1 MDIATPMRRAS
12 NIAAAVLLSLTLG
25 CSRPADS
32 PEEGATSATA
42 DRGALFNAG
51 RPSESANDL
60 GEIAANLGAVTDLMV
75 AAAADLP
82 RTEFDPAALVEATG
96 RQPQKLFEWVRDR
109 TWWAPYRGLL
119 RGAKGVMLDR
129 VGSNL
134 DRAILLGD
142 LLRRASHEVRLA
154 HVELTDTRVRE
165 LYTRVRLI
173 PAQRGNAAGATG
185 AIPVDRARAM
195 DRVIP
200 GYQQSAQT
208 SAAAAK
214 RRAADGVALIRA
226 QTDAILAAV
235 HDGATPSQ
243 ATEEQ
248 AAIRALRDHWW
259 IEIKADGA
267 WTAMDVLLPEAQ
279 MGEAVAVA
287 ATTVEWPQGA
297 EFPSIAD
304 ADWHVVDVRVVIERY
319 DAGTTSEVKLI
330 EASLRPAEVLEAPI
344 MLGHVPQPFPEALP
358 DPVKD
363 PQAMRAVALN
373 VREWRPLLRI
383 GNQIV
388 SGTGFNNEGAVVPGF
403 DSNGDIARI
412 GVAGPASTMDFTL
425 GFSGGQELPAATAE
439 WIDYEIRVPGE
450 PSQKLRRPVFDLLG
464 PARRAS
470 HAADFDGSAD
480 LRKLERAEVL
490 LGRTDILL
498 QPASF
503 SGAFV
508 SHLLVDPVVAN
519 HALFKQ
525 LAAERDPK
533 RASELLNSL
542 ADSLPRWGPLLG
554 VARARSILSEATD
567 AYIDRPNILNYRV
580 MLHLAGTDAIEFRE
594 YTDLAANG
602 TGTRN
607 SNAFAARVRQ
617 GVTDTVA
624 EMLVLNHELRDV
636 ENTAAVFA
644 TLAQRGSRG
653 MLIRA
658 RDAAAVRELPWP
670 EDEAARVGADI
681 DAGYMAVVPRQ
692 AVLIDNVQ
700 HVGWWRIDPLSGETV
715 GVMDSGYNTTAESGK
730 IQSAAVRAY
739 FAVTAMFV
747 AMYPRANAL
756 MWEAQMFWTQEEA
769 AFMAQYRAIERYME
783 LLRTLIRNLPNKN
796 W

>member
-1 MDIATPMRRAS
+1 MKTTGWQVFVLALLIALAACSKKSEETGSKGTDNGQTPGELAAS
-12 NIAAAVLLSLTLG
+12 
-25 CSRPADS
+25 
-32 PEEGATSATA
+32 GAEVSGNHV
-42 DRGALFNAG
+42 DPKEVGALV
-51 RPSESANDL
+51 DL
-60 GEIAANLGAVTDLMV
+60 IVAEAAY
-75 AAAADLP
+75 LP
-82 RTEFDPAALVEATG
+82 RAEFDPAARAAKLG
-96 RQPQKLFEWVRDR
+96 KDPQAHFEWVRDH

-119 RGAKGVMLDR
+119 RGSKGVMLDR
-129 VGSNL
+129 VGSSL
-134 DRAILLGD
+134 DRAVLLGD
-142 LLRRASHEVRLA
+142 LLRRAGYTVRLA
-154 HVELTDTRVRE
+154 HADLPENVAREAFSKVR
-165 LYTRVRLI
+165 
-173 PAQRGNAAGATG
+173 PMPDQRGQAAGTTGATG
-185 AIPVDRARAM
+185 ALPANRARLVDRA
-195 DRVIP
+195 IP
-200 GYQQSAQT
+200 GFQQKAQT

-214 RRAADGVALIRA
+214 QRVADGVALIRA
-226 QTDAILAAV
+226 QTDAILAEV

-267 WTAMDVLLPEAQ
+267 WTAMDVLLPDAQ
-279 MGEAVAVA
+279 VGKAVVAA

-304 ADWHVVDVRVVIERY
+304 ADWHVVDVRVVMERY
-319 DAGTTSEVKLI
+319 DAGKTSEIKLI

-344 MLGHVPQPFPEALP
+344 ILGHAPQPVPDTMP

-363 PQAMRAVALN
+363 PQATRAAALN
-373 VREWRPLLRI
+373 VREWWPLLRI
-383 GNQIV
+383 GNKIV
-388 SGTGFNNEGAVVPGF
+388 SGSGFNNEGEVVPLP
-403 DSNGDIARI
+403 DSLGDIAKI

-503 SGAFV
+503 SGGFV
-508 SHLLVDPVVAN
+508 SHLLADAVLAN
-519 HALFKQ
+519 QALLKQ

-533 RASELLNSL
+533 RAKELLDSL
-542 ADSLPRWGPLLG
+542 ADSFPTWGPLLR
-554 VARARSILSEATD
+554 VARARSILSETAD
-567 AYIDRPNILNYRV
+567 SFIDRPNILNYRA
-580 MLHLAGTDAIEFRE
+580 MLHLAGADAIEFRE
-594 YTDLAANG
+594 YTDIAANG

-607 SNAFAARVRQ
+607 SNAFAARVHQ

-624 EMLVLNHELRDV
+624 EMLALNHKLGDV

-644 TLAQRGSRG
+644 KLAEGGSRG

-658 RDAAAVRELPWP
+658 SDAAAVRELPWP

-692 AVLIDNVQ
+692 AVLINNEQ
-700 HVGWWRIDPLSGETV
+700 HVGWWRIDPLSGETI
-715 GVMDSGYNTTAESGK
+715 GVMDSGYNSTSESGATYRAVLRYYWTL
-730 IQSAAVRAY
+730 SAL
-739 FAVTAMFV
+739 FV
-747 AMYPRANAL
+747 SNYHRFQAL
-756 MWEAQMFWTQEEA
+756 MWEAEMFLSQEEVQ
-769 AFMAQYRAIERYME
+769 FIRWYRGVEAE
-783 LLRTLIRNLPNKN
+783 LAVLSQQLQNMPKN
-796 W
+796 Q